1 MKKIEICFSPL
12 KIRSKILFFLSLVI
26 IINIPCFSQT
36 RCNSWLYISGE
47 RSGVDIGSIGV
58 TGQKITVEC
67 LFNRTTPYDPISNGG
82 ELISNHCSPENVNYL
97 LRPNSAS
104 ITTTNGFFQVI
115 TSQEISLNVTYHTAM
130 VYDGS
135 WLKLYRNGILVAQTA
150 ASGNLLGNLFTTKI
164 GRTACVQS
172 VWPTD
177 FVGYMNEV
185 RVWNVDRSQIQI
197 QSNMSGILANP
208 SAQVGLLSYY
218 TFTSLYDKV
227 SYGTTY
233 NLGSF
238 FGRFSTPPVA
248 VSINQNNT
256 NQNFSVCDIDRTGPP
271 PPPITTPISTNTNLK
286 VSAVKSGVNIGN
298 LNMTGNQLT
307 IEAVFARTGAYDPVY
322 SGGEIVS
329 KHCTPQDANYLLRPN
344 EAGIRTSNGYFSV
357 KSNCIYEVTLFPIV
371 SNSLYHIAMVYNGI
385 RLKLYRN
392 GTLVGDVPATGNLSI
407 NNYSTKI
414 GNIACTANAYP
425 SDFLGYI
432 DDVRFWNTARS
443 EADIRTYKF
452 KRINTPQTQPNLV
465 AYYIFSSL
473 QNQVNPLLYNGSIF
487 GTAAINQTNPFSYG
501 GAPNTC
507 AVARVSVQTS
517 NENVSIRPNP
527 SIDNIKFTSSCTNCQ
542 SVILDNTGKIIKSFK
557 AVKGINNIYIGDLS
571 KGLYFLKQ
579 INNIMTITKKF
590 VKL

>member
-1 MKKIEICFSPL
+1 M
-12 KIRSKILFFLSLVI
+12 SKILYFLALATIV
-26 IINIPCFSQT
+26 NIHCFSQT
-36 RCNSWLYISGE
+36 RCNSWLYIYGE
-47 RSGVDIGSIGV
+47 RSGVDIGPIGV

-82 ELISNHCSPENVNYL
+82 ELVSNHCSPENVNYL

-115 TSQEISLNVTYHTAM
+115 TGNEISLNVTYHTAM

-135 WLKLYRNGILVAQTA
+135 WLKLYRNGLLIAQTA

-164 GRTACVQS
+164 GRTACLQS

-177 FVGYMNEV
+177 FVGYINEV
-185 RVWNVDRSQIQI
+185 RIWNVDRSQTQI
-197 QSNMSGILANP
+197 QTNMNSILANP

-233 NLGSF
+233 KLGSF
-238 FGRFSTPPVA
+238 FGNSSTPPVA
-248 VSINQNNT
+248 VSINQSNT

-271 PPPITTPISTNTNLK
+271 PPPVTTPISTNTHLK

-307 IEAVFARTGAYDPVY
+307 IEAVFARTGAYDPAY

-344 EAGIRTSNGYFSV
+344 EAGIRTTNGYFSV
-357 KSNCIYEVTLFPIV
+357 KSKCALNTLYPIV
-371 SNSLYHIAMVYNGI
+371 TNSLYHIAMVYNGI

-392 GTLVGDVPATGNLSI
+392 GALVGDVPATGNLST
-407 NNYSTKI
+407 NSYSAKI

-432 DDVRFWNTARS
+432 DDVRFWNSARS
-443 EADIRTYKF
+443 EADIWTYMF

-473 QNQVNPLLYNGSIF
+473 QNQVNPLLYSGSIF
-487 GTAAINQTNPFSYG
+487 GTAAINQTNPYSLGGG
-501 GAPNTC
+501 GASDPC
-507 AVARVSVQTS
+507 GVARVSVQTNNEVAS
-517 NENVSIRPNP
+517 AQTTNENVGVTPNP
-527 SIDNIKFTSSCTNCQ
+527 SIDNIKFTSNCNNCQ
-542 SVILDNTGKIIKSFK
+542 SMIIDNTGKIIKSFK
-557 AVKGINNIYIGDLS
+557 AVKGVNNIYIGNLS
-571 KGLYFLKQ
+571 KGVYFLKQ
-579 INNIMTITKKF
+579 INKLTSATKKF